1 MIALQNPKISTLTPR
16 WAEFRGFSLL
26 FDNPGRDQLGDH
38 DLLACR
44 PAGQPELALY
54 RALEHWQDTIG
65 RSALLLEHGL
75 AAMPASTF
83 HVTAWDG
90 INAAT
95 LAALNP
101 RTRAAACAWLDALP
115 GPADWPDAL
124 AVAQDARDALQALL
138 PIRFAY
144 GALRNTRGIGI
155 VAELAP
161 ADEEQAERFEAFQR
175 CRLVHAERA
184 HAQWGQAYTTRL
196 EPHVTLGYFLSPMD
210 SERAQPRIGDWDAQL
225 RDATAGLSLRFDSIG
240 LYGFTDM
247 VRFYRRAA

>member
-1 MIALQNPKISTLTPR
+1 MRSLADVTL
-16 WAEFRGFSLL
+16 SLL
-26 FDNPGRDQLGDH
+26 AGD
-38 DLLACR
+38 
-44 PAGQPELALY
+44 E
-54 RALEHWQDTIG
+54 
-65 RSALLLEHGL
+65 
-75 AAMPASTF
+75 
-83 HVTAWDG
+83 
-90 INAAT
+90 
-95 LAALNP
+95 
-101 RTRAAACAWLDALP
+101 AAAESLFADKAARRTAVTTALDGFDVSRDGLLSRDEAEALF
-115 GPADWPDAL
+115 ARL
-124 AVAQDARDALQALL
+124 AR
-138 PIRFAY
+138 
-144 GALRNTRGIGI
+144 GI

-247 VRFYRRAA
+247 VRFYRRAD